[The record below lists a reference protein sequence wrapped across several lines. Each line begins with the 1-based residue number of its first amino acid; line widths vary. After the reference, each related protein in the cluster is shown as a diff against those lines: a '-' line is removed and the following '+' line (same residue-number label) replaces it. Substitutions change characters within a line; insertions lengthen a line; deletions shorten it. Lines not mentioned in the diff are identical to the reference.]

1 MITDAKL
8 TVYERFDGDID
19 GWARA
24 GTPLEKA
31 LMPDADWAEI
41 SEILLRLAIAKS
53 GHATAGYEA
62 ETRRMIAAA
71 VENES
76 VAKRLIDHA

>member
-8 TVYERFDGDID
+8 TVYQRYGGDID

-24 GTPLEKA
+24 GTPSEKA
-31 LMPDADWAEI
+31 LMIDADWAEI
-41 SEILLRLAIAKS
+41 SEILFRLAIAKS
-53 GHATAGYEA
+53 GQAAAGYEA

-76 VAKRLIDHA
+76 VAKRLIDYA